1 MLQSWWGECSHWYTH
16 AWMMTCFFSNR
27 AEHVRKQSRLR
38 VEVSRTSV
46 AHHDCVVMEAFK
58 GRTFNFEI
66 SKLISNTWTRIT
78 SKLLQLPYMWTRITS
93 TYLKLSSRS
102 PLSNQRCLQC
112 TCHLG
117 STAALDLEGLEE
129 LHAPRHQR
137 CSHLETT
144 QVCVLLLLIMIHD
157 VPYFLV
163 IIYIY
168 I

>member
-78 SKLLQLPYMWTRITS
+78 SKLSFHICEHVSHRQNIWSFLAAHPWATRDAYNARAIWAQPLPLT
-93 TYLKLSSRS
+93 LKALKSCMHRDTKGAATWR
-102 PLSNQRCLQC
+102 QRKYVFCF
-112 TCHLG
+112 
-117 STAALDLEGLEE
+117 
-129 LHAPRHQR
+129 
-137 CSHLETT
+137 
-144 QVCVLLLLIMIHD
+144 
-157 VPYFLV
+157 Y
-163 IIYIY
+163 
-168 I
+168 